1 MEHKPAVMMTL
12 KESTMD
18 LHKEIEQYMPV
29 FRSDF
34 DVSKYQDLL
43 GKMYN
48 FYSAFENNLKSSLDS
63 QGVSE
68 FYQDRFKTPRIEAD
82 LQSLDAKP
90 LVKPVTDLPSID
102 SLPAIAG
109 ALYVIEGSS
118 LGGQVISKHLHENL
132 KLEPEQIRFFG
143 GYGPQTGKRWQEF
156 QKWMGTLDFNEE
168 DTQVAVA
175 SARDTFRSMLN
186 CLKN

>member
-34 DVSKYQDLL
+34 DVPKYQALL
-43 GKMYN
+43 EKMYS
-48 FYSAFENNLKSSLDS
+48 FYSPFEKNLQSSLES
-63 QGVSE
+63 QGVSD
-68 FYQDRFKTPRIEAD
+68 FYRDRFKTPRLEAD
-82 LQSLDAKP
+82 LHSFNVRPPTQVAA
-90 LVKPVTDLPSID
+90 DLPEVK
-102 SLPAIAG
+102 SLPALAG

-118 LGGQVISKHLHENL
+118 LGGQIISKHLHESL
-132 KLEPEQIRFFG
+132 KLEPEQIQFFG

-156 QKWMGTLDFNEE
+156 QKWVGTLAFSEE
-168 DTQVAVA
+168 ETKVAVA
-175 SARDTFRSMLN
+175 SARDTFRSMMN

>member
-29 FRSDF
+29 FRPDF
-34 DVSKYQDLL
+34 DVSKYQELL

-48 FYSAFENNLKSSLDS
+48 FYSSFERNLKNSLAS
-63 QGVSE
+63 EGVSE
-68 FYQDRFKTPRIEAD
+68 FYNDRFKTPRIEAD
-82 LQSLDAKP
+82 LQSLNANP
-90 LVKPVTDLPSID
+90 TAQAVSDLPTID

-118 LGGQVISKHLHENL
+118 LGGQIISKHLHENL
-132 KLEPEQIRFFG
+132 KLQPDQIQFFG
-143 GYGPQTGKRWQEF
+143 GYGPLTGKRWQEF
-156 QKWMGTLDFNEE
+156 QKWVGALDFNEE
-168 DTQVAVA
+168 ETKVAVA
-175 SARDTFRSMLN
+175 SARDTFKSMMS